1 MHISG
6 TPYATGCASIS
17 VPTYPPW
24 TDIQRFPRK
33 CIRAPSFTR
42 RKVLWDGRRSS
53 VIPCMKYQN
62 PSLLLLLLHIRIDL
76 TVTIRNNGFCLRIY
90 ISSRCDLSGG
100 GGFLGR
106 NCWWLVIYLSSV
118 CERRWRAVCV
128 DYTAWPRF
136 YRDGTARLWILHTH
150 RTRAYKQEGGGEA
163 GRLLLACRYNDK
175 LWLGWIPTALEPIRI
190 NQISRQEPC
199 KIYPIDLD
207 TALFE
212 ENDLWY
218 LGRSRNEYPECI
230 DPCPNFAY
238 SNVYIYN
245 LDMKVSKLTW
255 NSINWTLDLEHL

>member
-128 DYTAWPRF
+128 DYMVPFLQRWHGAPMNLAHASHACVQAERRRRGRPTIAGVSVQWQIVARVDTNSSRADTNKSNFTA
-136 YRDGTARLWILHTH
+136 GTL
-150 RTRAYKQEGGGEA
+150 
-163 GRLLLACRYNDK
+163 
-175 LWLGWIPTALEPIRI
+175 
-190 NQISRQEPC
+190 
-199 KIYPIDLD
+199 
-207 TALFE
+207 
-212 ENDLWY
+212 
-218 LGRSRNEYPECI
+218 
-230 DPCPNFAY
+230 
-238 SNVYIYN
+238 
-245 LDMKVSKLTW
+245 
-255 NSINWTLDLEHL
+255 